1 MARRPFNMLRAV
13 FYLLAAIIL
22 AQIAA
27 ALFAGATCFWF
38 NLTVVKQVGTCM
50 PVTDLIRQQ
59 WDKMFEAILA
69 LLIAASA
76 GNQPPSPPP
85 PPPE

>member
-22 AQIAA
+22 SQIAA
-27 ALFAGATCFWF
+27 ALFAGITCVWF
-38 NLTVVKQVGTCM
+38 NFKIVQQIGTCM
-50 PVTDLIRQQ
+50 PISDLIRQQ

-69 LLIAASA
+69 LLVAASA
-76 GNQPPSPPP
+76 GGSRPP